1 MEFDIEDVDKGVL
14 SFLSGLGII
23 AILLFFYFFMKPE
36 AYSEL
41 YNLAFFIILVAAMM
55 VVFYLLE
62 DISFMYNKTLSQ
74 DDPEAYRNNVKRGS
88 NFISGMLLMLM
99 IGMNIITYAD
109 YSDFGGHSYSA
120 GIRITIIA
128 MLATASVYLVV
139 YSMFMGSD

>member
-14 SFLSGLGII
+14 SFLSGVGLLGIF
-23 AILLFFYFFMKPE
+23 LFFYFFMKPE
-36 AYSEL
+36 GYSEL
-41 YNLAFFIILVAAMM
+41 YNLAFIIIIVSALM
-55 VVFYLLE
+55 VFFYLLE

-74 DDPEAYRNNVKRGS
+74 DDPEAYRNNIKRGS
-88 NFISGMLLMLM
+88 NFIAGMLLMLM

-109 YSDFGGHSYSA
+109 YADFGGHSYSA

-128 MLATASVYLVV
+128 MLASASVYLLV

>member
-23 AILLFFYFFMKPE
+23 SILGFFYFFMKPAE
-36 AYSEL
+36 YSEL
-41 YNLAFFIILVAAMM
+41 YNLTVFTMLVAATM
-55 VVFYLLE
+55 VFFYLLE
-62 DISFMYNKTLSQ
+62 DISFMYNKTLES
-74 DDPEAYRNNVKRGS
+74 DDPEAFRNKVKRAS

-99 IGMNIITYAD
+99 LIVNIITYAD
-109 YSDFGGHSYSA
+109 YADFGSHSYSA

-128 MLATASVYLVV
+128 MLSIASVYLLI